1 MMNFGVEFVF
11 QEKEEVTQ
19 TQITAVP
26 FSVKT
31 LWCSIEVS
39 HAQFLG
45 QNVVDG
51 LVIQIQL
58 TTDHSDC
65 QTSIRP
71 HDSPHFGHI
80 FFHF

>member
-1 MMNFGVEFVF
+1 MGAAEPLEYPFGQHFF
-11 QEKEEVTQ
+11 HGNGGVTERSRN
-19 TQITAVP
+19 TTSKFP
-26 FSVKT
+26 
-31 LWCSIEVS
+31 

-51 LVIQIQL
+51 LVIEIQF

-71 HDSPHFGHI
+71 QESPHFGHI
-80 FFHF
+80 FLRF